1 MSDSLKGA
9 WTRLYHSLI
18 VNKRRVMSEVPQE
31 YQEGVQALLN
41 KDKEKEEQ
49 EDS

>member
-18 VNKRRVMSEVPQE
+18 VNKRRVISEVPQE
-31 YQEGVQALLN
+31 YQEGVQALLD
-41 KDKEKEEQ
+41 KDKQ
-49 EDS
+49 EDRS

>member
-18 VNKRRVMSEVPQE
+18 VNERRVMNEVPQE
-31 YQEGVQALLN
+31 YQEGVQSLLD
-41 KDKEKEEQ
+41 KDKQ
-49 EDS
+49 EDRS